1 MGYQDSLPDFEVL
14 HRQLV
19 LNGTVADYLNDRRGS
34 TGLVSSLLAW
44 DGRTDTLTSIDP
56 NEQWIIELK
65 AWMEASLLRAR
76 YMMSSILLKP
86 QALSDEPQYTNPSYT
101 QISKYCSR
109 IMFLDGNYT
118 NFDFIQLLIIVC
130 CLVLLCALS
139 FESGLLAAARQL
151 STFCC
156 NVVGGATI
164 ALEELRQPVLRHLQ
178 AARWSASRPF
188 WPRRRGELSDLPRRY
203 PRNPFRDPLYRP
215 RPEEYGLGEVSATL
229 AASR

>member
-19 LNGTVADYLNDRRGS
+19 LNGTVADYLSYR
-34 TGLVSSLLAW
+34 TGALVSSLLAW
-44 DGRTDTLTSIDP
+44 DGNMLTGIDP
-56 NEQWIIELK
+56 NEQWIIEFK

-76 YMMSSILLKP
+76 YMMSSILLKA
-86 QALSDEPQYTNPSYT
+86 QALSDELQYTHPYT

-109 IMFLDGNYT
+109 IMFLDGNYN

-130 CLVLLCALS
+130 CLVLLCVLS
-139 FESGLLAAARQL
+139 FESELLAAAKQL
-151 STFCC
+151 CTFYG
-156 NVVGGATI
+156 NVIGSAAV
-164 ALEELRQPVLRHLQ
+164 ALVEMRQPVLKHLQ
-178 AARWSASRPF
+178 ASRWSASRPL
-188 WPRRRGELSDLPRRY
+188 WPWRRGELSDLPQRY

-215 RPEEYGLGEVSATL
+215 RSEEYGLGEVSATL